1 MPKIV
6 KNSKKKVKKCTF
18 EKLPK
23 SLGKPVFSGKS

>member
-6 KNSKKKVKKCTF
+6 KNSKKKGKKGTF

-23 SLGKPVFSGKS
+23 SLEKTVLFGEK

>member
-6 KNSKKKVKKCTF
+6 KNSKKKAKKGTF

-23 SLGKPVFSGKS
+23 SLGKTVFSGKN